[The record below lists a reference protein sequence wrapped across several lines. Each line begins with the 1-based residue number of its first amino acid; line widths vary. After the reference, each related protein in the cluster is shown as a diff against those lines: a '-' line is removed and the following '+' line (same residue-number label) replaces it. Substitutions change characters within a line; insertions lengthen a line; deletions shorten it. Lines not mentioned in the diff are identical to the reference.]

1 MNYLYLSLTL
11 LPVTFFVR
19 ESANLPNKVIIDL
32 TNKTADSLCLS
43 KDTQVVNDTSKLFD
57 VVFNEIM
64 ADPSPVAGL
73 PDVEY
78 IELYNRNVTT
88 VNLNGWKLSVGTSV
102 FTFSD
107 VDLPGNGY
115 LTIASKTDAAKL
127 QSFGSVIGLFSS
139 SSALNNT
146 GQHLTLVNSFGC
158 LIAWVEYDDSWYGDD
173 FKAQGG
179 YSLEQIDPSNPC
191 GGKTNWKASIARS
204 GGTPCSKNSVNN
216 SNSDTSLP
224 TLYHINIPTDSIIEL
239 YFNESIDS
247 IIATDRKS
255 YYISPIIGSPGKVEM
270 LNRNF
275 TAVKLMLSF
284 PIAPHQSYSLKI
296 SKDITDC
303 IGNKMTRETYTSIGL
318 PVTPDAESII
328 INEVLFNA
336 YPGGTD
342 YVELYNRTDHFFN
355 SRQLLMGIKT
365 STQTENLCRLSETGF
380 LILPYSYLLF
390 CENKEKVKSFYLTG
404 EDKNIIELT
413 QMPALDDKAAT
424 IVLLNDSF
432 ATIDQFSYNEKM
444 HLSELKSMEGVSLE
458 RLNPDKNASFPGNW
472 HSASETAG
480 FGTPGYKNSQ
490 FITDSVQTNQ
500 IEITNQIFS
509 PNNDGYD
516 DLLQVSYGFDQ
527 PGCRAQVYIFDARGR
542 LVRRLLNNELLGTTG
557 SFTWDGTND
566 SGALCPIGAYVMFIR
581 TVFDDGLVKEY
592 KKGCVL
598 TKYQ

>member
-1 MNYLYLSLTL
+1 MNYLFLSLEL
-11 LPVTFFVR
+11 LPLTIFVW
-19 ESANLPNKVIIDL
+19 ESHHLSDIIVNEF
-32 TNKTADSLCLS
+32 TKNGRDSLFLTKS
-43 KDTQVVNDTSKLFD
+43 IQAVTDTSKLFD

-64 ADPSPVAGL
+64 ADPLPVAGL
-73 PDVEY
+73 PDAEY
-78 IELYNRNVTT
+78 VELYNRNSNT
-88 VNLNGWKLSVGTSV
+88 VNLKGWKLSAGTSTI
-102 FTFSD
+102 TFPD
-107 VDLPGNGY
+107 VNLSGNGY
-115 LTIASKTDAAKL
+115 LLITSKTDVVKL
-127 QSFGSVIGLFSS
+127 QSYGPAAGLFSS

-146 GQHLTLVNSFGC
+146 GQHLTLVNSIGR

-191 GGKTNWKASIARS
+191 GGKTNWKASAARS
-204 GGTPCSKNSVNN
+204 GGTPCGKNSVNN
-216 SNSDTSLP
+216 SNTDTSIP
-224 TLYHINIPTDSIIEL
+224 VLYHINIPNDSVIEL

-247 IIATDRKS
+247 MAATDRKS
-255 YYISPIIGSPGKVEM
+255 YYISPLAGFPRKVEM

-284 PIAPHQSYSLKI
+284 RLTAHQSYSLKI

-303 IGNKMTRETYTSIGL
+303 TGNKMTRETYISIGL
-318 PVTPDAESII
+318 PVTPDMESII

-355 SRQLLMGIKT
+355 SRQLFMGTKT
-365 STQTENLCRLSETGF
+365 SSQTENLCRLSETGF
-380 LILPYSYLLF
+380 LILPHSYLLL
-390 CENKEKVKSFYLTG
+390 CEDKEKVTPFYRTG
-404 EDKNIIELT
+404 EDKNMIELSD
-413 QMPALDDKAAT
+413 MPALDDKAAT
-424 IVLLNDSF
+424 VVLLNDSF

-444 HLSELKSMEGVSLE
+444 HLAELKSMDGVSLE
-458 RLNPDKNASFPGNW
+458 RLNPDKTASFPGNW

-490 FITDSVQTNQ
+490 YVTDSVQSKN

-509 PNNDGYD
+509 PDNDGHD
-516 DLLQVSYGFDQ
+516 DLLQVSYDFDK
-527 PGCRAQVYIFDARGR
+527 PGCHAQVYIFDARGR
-542 LVRRLLNNELLGTTG
+542 LARRLLNNELLGTSG

-566 SGALCPIGAYVMFIR
+566 SGKLSPAGAYVMFIR

-592 KKGCVL
+592 KKRCTL
-598 TKYQ
+598 AK